1 MTTPLAVTGMP
12 SAGQSELPC
21 RRHDLGRPIEKF
33 SIPSRGSLPQ
43 PFPVIPEETSGYS
56 QERNT
61 YRDGENVSASNDDGG
76 TEKARYVDSCNHRYF
91 VGGYSPSRPTIP

>member
-1 MTTPLAVTGMP
+1 MI
-12 SAGQSELPC
+12 
-21 RRHDLGRPIEKF
+21 R
-33 SIPSRGSLPQ
+33 
-43 PFPVIPEETSGYS
+43 EETSGYS

-91 VGGYSPSRPTIP
+91 VGG